1 MPMIELHEGFYVR
14 IGSDIAFAVVK
25 ASSDGESCSA
35 FTDGQSAVDEGFF
48 IPYKAS
54 EVCQQLNDSEEELF
68 GEEPDE
74 EGEE

>member
-35 FTDGQSAVDEGFF
+35 FTDGQSAVDGGFL

-54 EVCQQLNDSEEELF
+54 EVCEQLDDAEEKLYS
-68 GEEPDE
+68 EEPDE
-74 EGEE
+74 EEED